1 MFLKGPLQ
9 TVLRAFT
16 SPSEGPLIKSHF
28 EQWLEIEYANHSIR
42 KRKQMR
48 R

>member
-16 SPSEGPLIKSHF
+16 SPSEGPLIKSYF
-28 EQWLEIEYANHSIR
+28 EKWLEIEFANHSIR